1 MELKAFIFITFCC
14 LDFTIDSLTIYK
26 SNTESYDANMTLG
39 LTFKKK
45 DNQLNFVSNSF
56 TVCMRT
62 NIKRLAEDESA
73 MLLLIGYSKDVNFL
87 RLYARYPAS
96 YITLS
101 WIIHKV
107 IRDPYLKEYL
117 IWKIDLWNHVCFSY
131 SETNSY
137 ISFVKV
143 SYV

>member
-1 MELKAFIFITFCC
+1 MKAFIFIIFCC
-14 LDFTIDSLTIYK
+14 LDFTIDSLRIYK
-26 SNTESYDANMTLG
+26 SNTEFHDTNMTLG
-39 LTFKKK
+39 LTFRKKV
-45 DNQLNFVSNSF
+45 NQLDFVSNNF

-62 NIKRLAEDESA
+62 NIKRLATDESA

-101 WIIHKV
+101 WIIHRV

-117 IWKIDLWNHVCFSY
+117 IWKIDWWNHVCFSY

-143 SYV
+143 S